1 MKELRLKVDRV
12 EEGIAVCY
20 AHEGDGMTEVPLPNE
35 LCGSVKDGETIAVQ
49 YDGSTIVSVKLV
61 KSDDPKSSE
70 RRARL
75 DRLFGRK

>member
-1 MKELRLKVDRV
+1 MRELRLKVDRV

-20 AHEGDGMTEVPLPNE
+20 APDGDGMIDVTLPE
-35 LCGSVKDGETIAVQ
+35 DLVGTVRDGATIAVQ
-49 YDGSTIVSVKLV
+49 YDGDAIVTVTLV
-61 KSDDPKSSE
+61 EADDPKSAE